1 MKAIG
6 IFGGTFDPVHIGH
19 LRTAVEL
26 RQLLNLEVMHLL
38 PCADPPHRDQPMVS
52 AEHRFAMLQR
62 ALVAEPGLLADDREM
77 RRGGLTYTVDTLR
90 EMRAEYG
97 PDAALCLCLGMDSL
111 VNLHSWHR
119 WCDIVEF
126 AHIVVACRPGWHLPE
141 SGPVAGLLADRLV
154 NSADMLHHAPSGHV
168 LVAEM
173 TLLPI
178 AATWI
183 RTQLMNAQSVRYVV
197 PDPVIEYIER
207 HHLYQQETR

>member
-26 RQLLNLEVMHLL
+26 RQLLHLDVMHLL
-38 PCADPPHRDQPMVS
+38 PCADPPHRDRPTAS
-52 AEHRFAMLQR
+52 AEHRLAMLQR
-62 ALVAEPGLLADDREM
+62 ALVGEPGLLADDREI
-77 RRGGLTYTVDTLR
+77 RRGGLSYTVDTLR

-97 PDAALCLCLGMDSL
+97 SDAALYLCLGMDSL

-119 WCDIVEF
+119 WWELVEL

-141 SGPVAGLLADRLV
+141 SGPVAGLLAERLV
-154 NSADMLHHAPSGHV
+154 SSADMLRHGPSGHV

-178 AATWI
+178 AATWVREQLSNALSI
-183 RTQLMNAQSVRYVV
+183 RYLV
-197 PDPVIEYIER
+197 PDSVIEYIKR
-207 HHLYQQETR
+207 YRLYQQEPR